1 MIEVYIKLEDNSLR
15 FKMSDTQ
22 KHINYHGMI
31 FNQITAQAI
40 QRKIDLENTIREMKN
55 EKRKIEW

>member
-15 FKMSDTQ
+15 FKMGDTQ

-31 FNQITAQAI
+31 FNQINAQAV
-40 QRKIDLENTIREMKN
+40 QRKIDLENMIKEMKN
-55 EKRKIEW
+55 EKRKTEK